1 MRRQNRRRKTYHLKL
16 AHLGCI
22 VLGAFTIIP
31 WSVPIFIDLSAEQ
44 VATQVKQ
51 LEYEKRSLDAS
62 LRRQTADWNHL
73 IEPKRLDEAVRQN
86 GMNLSYAPPERSII
100 VRKDGRMEIPAAL
113 HAALQESRI
122 AKSEQ
127 SQPRRVASTRNASQR
142 TTRRRR

>member
-1 MRRQNRRRKTYHLKL
+1 MKMTLAEILKRYPTARYIL
-16 AHLGCI
+16 HFKSGTLDYA
-22 VLGAFTIIP
+22 
-31 WSVPIFIDLSAEQ
+31 SAEQ

-86 GMNLSYAPPERSII
+86 GMSLSYAPPERSII

-113 HAALQESRI
+113 HASLQESRI

-127 SQPRRVASTRNASQR
+127 PQTRRVASTRNTTQR